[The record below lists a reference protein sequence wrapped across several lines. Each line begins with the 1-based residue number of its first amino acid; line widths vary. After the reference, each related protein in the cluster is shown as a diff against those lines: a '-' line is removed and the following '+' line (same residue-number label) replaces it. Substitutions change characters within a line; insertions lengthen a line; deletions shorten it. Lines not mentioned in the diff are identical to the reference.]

1 MRRLSAMIGVVLT
14 LLVAAPDGVHAQ
26 DPPRSGFFAGVGA
39 GYGSFG
45 CSTCGGRNSSPAGYV
60 KLGVNLGA
68 RVRQGLEVSAWTKS
82 EAGNRITH
90 GNLSVV
96 VHLYPLVESGLFL
109 KVGAGFSRLVVKDA
123 ATDQTESDAGLGLTG
138 GLGYDVPIGGGF
150 SVTPYGSYQWG
161 DFDGGRADHYQL
173 GVGLTWH

>member
-1 MRRLSAMIGVVLT
+1 MHRLSATVGV
-14 LLVAAPDGVHAQ
+14 LLAILIAAPSGAHAQ
-26 DPPRSGFFAGVGA
+26 SSPRRGLFAGVGA
-39 GYGSFG
+39 CYGSFG
-45 CSTCGGRNSSPAGYV
+45 CSTCGARNSSPGGYV

-68 RVRQGLEVSAWTKS
+68 RVREGLEVSAWTSS
-82 EAGNRITH
+82 ENGNRVTH

-96 VHLYPLVESGLFL
+96 VHVYPLVDSGLFL
-109 KVGAGFSRLVVKDA
+109 KVGAGFSRLVVKNGT
-123 ATDQTESDAGLGLTG
+123 TDQTESDAGLGLTG